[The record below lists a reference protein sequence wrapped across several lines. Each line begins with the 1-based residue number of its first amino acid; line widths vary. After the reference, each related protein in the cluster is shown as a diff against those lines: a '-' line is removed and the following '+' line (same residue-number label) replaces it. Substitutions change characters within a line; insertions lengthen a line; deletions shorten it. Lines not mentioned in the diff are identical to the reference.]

1 MSIFEDIESELL
13 HHKLEIDSFDKNRP
27 WGCFFV
33 IKEKDAQRFS
43 DIYFDE
49 HDIETFRIGGK
60 LSPKILLVKPNSRL
74 SWQYHNRRAET
85 WRIIRGPVGIVRS
98 MDDTENEME
107 TFTDGD
113 VITLKNGERHRLI
126 GLETWGVIAEFW
138 QHTDPKESS
147 NEDDIIRLQDDYLRK

>member
-1 MSIFEDIESELL
+1 M

-27 WGCFFV
+27 WGFFFV

-98 MDDTENEME
+98 MDDTENEAV
-107 TFTDGD
+107 TLKKGD
-113 VITLKNGERHRLI
+113 SITLKKEERHRLV
-126 GLETWGVIAEFW
+126 GLKDWAIVAEFW
-138 QHTDPKESS
+138 QHTDPSNPS
-147 NEDDIIRLQDDYLRK
+147 NEDDIVRVQDDYSRK